1 MKALQLS
8 SFGSPTDVVAL
19 TEIEPDDP
27 GPGQL
32 SVAIEAAPINPSDLM
47 LIKGIYGVHP
57 ELPAALGAEGIGR
70 VIAVGH
76 GVDVSR
82 MGERVLVVPTLEQA
96 TWREQTVLDE
106 RNAVPIEADG
116 DPL

>member
-8 SFGSPTDVVAL
+8 SCGSPTDVVEL

-32 SVAIEAAPINPSDLM
+32 AVAIEAAPINPSDLM
-47 LIKGIYGVHP
+47 LIKGIYGAHP

-70 VIAVGH
+70 VVAVGE
-76 GVDVSR
+76 GVDQSR
-82 MGERVLVVPTLEQA
+82 IGTRVLVVPTLEQT
-96 TWREQTVLDE
+96 TWRQQ
-106 RNAVPIEADG
+106 A
-116 DPL
+116 